1 MEKPFK
7 LQKILADENV
17 AVRDDVELKNN
28 FDNHHQV
35 QTLSDKFA
43 KAACDFLGY
52 WADLFF
58 KKRFG
63 HRAVVLETVAAV
75 PGTVA
80 AFHHSLYS
88 YRNVEPSNPLIRTF
102 MEEAENERM
111 HLRIFSEVAQPTRFE
126 RTLIKLTQAGFTAA
140 FSVAYFTHQR
150 TAHRFV
156 GYIEEKAVDSYTRYL
171 REIDA
176 GDIENIPAP
185 EIAKQYYGL
194 SDDAKLREVVI
205 AVRNDE
211 MEHRDVNHDIANDI
225 DLGSP

>member
-1 MEKPFK
+1 MSDVK
-7 LQKILADENV
+7 LQKILKSENV
-17 AVRDDVELKNN
+17 VMRDDAPKLENYT
-28 FDNHHQV
+28 DHHPAQS
-35 QTLSDKFA
+35 LSDKFA
-43 KAACDFLGY
+43 KAACDFLGF

-88 YRNVEPSNPLIRTF
+88 YRNIEPSNPDIRTF
-102 MEEAENERM
+102 MDEAENERM
-111 HLRIFSEVAQPTRFE
+111 HLRIFSEVAQPTNFE

-140 FSVAYFTHQR
+140 FSVAYFVHKR

-171 REIDA
+171 KEIDD
-176 GDIENIPAP
+176 GEIENIPAP
-185 EIAKQYYGL
+185 EIAKEYYGL
-194 SDDAKLREVVI
+194 DDDARLRDVVI

-211 MEHRDVNHDIANDI
+211 MEHRDVNHDVANTLDMR
-225 DLGSP
+225 